1 MPLPARPPGRDVLSI
16 SRLNSEVRAVL
27 DGSFPLLWVEGE
39 ISNLARPA
47 SGHIYFTLKDA
58 QAQVRCAMF
67 RMRRIKL
74 RFQPENGTQVLVRA
88 RVSFYESRGE
98 FQLGIEHMEPAG
110 EGALRLAYEAL
121 KQQLGAEGL
130 FDAATKR
137 PLPPFPRRIGV
148 ITSPVG
154 AAIHDLLSVLQ
165 RRFPAAHIILYPVP
179 VQGTEA
185 AAKITEMIQL
195 ADRRAEC
202 DLLVLTRGGGSLEDL
217 AAFND
222 EAVARA
228 IHAAQRP
235 VVSAVGHEIDF
246 TIADFVA
253 DQRAPTPSAAA
264 ELISPDQAALQQ
276 RLSQLRDRLMAS
288 LYRQLAQAQTTL
300 QYLRQRLQQQHPAA
314 RLEQRQQKVDELS
327 QRLIRQWQT
336 RHIQTRE
343 RLNQL
348 TARLAV
354 LTPAHRLAWFRLQY
368 AGLNRRLHQQMQTRL
383 NQTRQR
389 LGQASQQLHAISPL
403 ATLGRGYA
411 IVQQHPSGEIVRQ
424 AAAIKPGTQIK
435 ARLAE
440 GALLCRVEG
449 VEPDPSP

>member
-1 MPLPARPPGRDVLSI
+1 MPLPARQTNRDILSI

-58 QAQVRCAMF
+58 HAQVRCAMF

-98 FQLGIEHMEPAG
+98 FQLGVEHMEPAG

-130 FDAATKR
+130 FDAAKKR
-137 PLPPFPRRIGV
+137 PLPPFPQRIGV

-154 AAIHDLLSVLQ
+154 AAIHDLLSVLE
-165 RRFPAAHIILYPVP
+165 RRFPAARIILYPVP
-179 VQGTEA
+179 VQGADA
-185 AAKITEMIQL
+185 AAKISEMIRL

-228 IHAAQRP
+228 IHATQLP

-246 TIADFVA
+246 TIADLVA

-276 RLSQLRDRLMAS
+276 QLSQQWGRLMAG
-288 LYRQLAQAQTTL
+288 LRRQLTRAQSAL
-300 QYLRQRLQQQHPAA
+300 QQLDQRLQQQHPAA
-314 RLEQRQQKVDELS
+314 RLEQRQQRVDELS
-327 QRLIRQWQT
+327 RRLTQQWQSQ
-336 RHIQTRE
+336 HIRSRE

-348 TARLAV
+348 LARLAV
-354 LTPAHRLAWFRLQY
+354 LTPAHRLAQFRLQC
-368 AGLNRRLHQQMQTRL
+368 AGLNRRLHQQMQMQL
-383 NQTRQR
+383 NQTRQQ
-389 LGQASQQLHAISPL
+389 LGHASQQLHAISPL

-411 IVQQHPSGEIVRQ
+411 IVQQYPSGEIIRN
-424 AAAIKPGTQIK
+424 AAAIEPGIRIK
-435 ARLAE
+435 AKLAE
-440 GALLCRVEG
+440 GALLCQVES
-449 VEPDPSP
+449 VEPDA